1 MEEKERREVMT
12 VPVKV
17 NPALREYILCT
28 NGGSDIV
35 FPDYKESLW
44 VMLKSR
50 LSLIPSDYKPFPHGP
65 NPGYIRVAL
74 PSNNHLDPSF
84 NIQANRVIEANP
96 LFRCHLSEEDQ
107 AAIEKFLMKG
117 FKKTFRDFM
126 TGAITVTD
134 GEASIKLAIDKF
146 CNLYHLTM
154 ESITYEML
162 RKDWYRYRNR
172 EARGEPVQAIKDE
185 I

>member
-1 MEEKERREVMT
+1 MT
-12 VPVKV
+12 VQVKV

-28 NGGSDIV
+28 NGGSDII

-50 LSLIPSDYKPFPHGP
+50 LSLVPSDYKPVPPGP
-65 NPGYIRVAL
+65 VDGCIRVAL
-74 PSNNHLDPSF
+74 PTNNHLDPAF
-84 NIQANRVIEANP
+84 NIHACRVIEANP
-96 LFRCHLSEEDQ
+96 LFRCYLSDEDQ
-107 AAIEKFLMKG
+107 SAIEKFLMKG

-126 TGAITVTD
+126 TGAITASC
-134 GEASIKLAIDKF
+134 GKASITMAIDKF
-146 CNLYHLTM
+146 VELYNLPM
-154 ESITYEML
+154 EAITYEML

-172 EARGEPVQAIKDE
+172 DARGEPSPVVKDE